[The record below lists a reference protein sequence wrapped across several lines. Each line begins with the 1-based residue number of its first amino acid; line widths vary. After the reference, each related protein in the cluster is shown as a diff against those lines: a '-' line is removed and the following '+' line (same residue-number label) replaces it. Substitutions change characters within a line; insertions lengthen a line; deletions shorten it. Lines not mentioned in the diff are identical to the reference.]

1 MKAFFR
7 VYSLLL
13 LAFLPGLFSSPL
25 FPVHAAASGTADLP
39 DAAVGDGGKNTGSL
53 DPEKQCQKAA
63 AFMKAGLYKHAAGI
77 YEAILSGAA
86 KGDVDLQCAR
96 EGLVEATGNQLRA
109 NCETAAAFMR
119 AGMYKQAEEKY
130 AEILTDK
137 TLREN
142 GADLRCARDGLV
154 EVTRG
159 KLQYLCKTASVHLKT
174 DRPVEAEALYSQ
186 ILKDVNSEDEEI
198 TCAKKGLAEVAGYYM
213 LLGDDLASKKD
224 LKGAEKAYES
234 ALKADADSRETRE
247 KLARVQNEEI
257 GRRLQ
262 GLTRAGLEDKALE
275 LFRDELKTN
284 PAVDEHI
291 GLIEYLGRPRLYWRQ
306 IRQSELKD
314 LPRFLKILPSAVAGM
329 PLIDAVIILV
339 FLFLFGRKF
348 LWGIPTL
355 NIKQFVTE
363 EKEQGANPDFSSM
376 VEQALIDLTR
386 VARSRRGASLEMI
399 TGPAAPVGVQIG
411 TILPAGT
418 GNWTEAAQKV
428 LGWLAAKPALV
439 VTGSI
444 HGVNRGTP
452 SDNSDSARITV
463 RLESGNSIV
472 AKREIRAEEF
482 GIQELEPGKCIE
494 QLAECV
500 AVWAVFAIRQQ
511 PVQLLQKFWMFI
523 RNKTGF
529 HLIVLG
535 TRSWQSY
542 AWFLVANRCYRNDDS
557 KGAEAAFLKALSLD
571 SSFSAARVNLAGVYH
586 SGADSVRALEQLHA
600 VRASGRQRFF
610 GYTEPSLYIKYFR
623 LAAIHEDLKN
633 TREALLSIE
642 HLLGQMKRSRWL
654 RPFNHYLRN
663 YLEFRRLNAECWK
676 LGLEAEALK
685 DGPEQAKKRHGN
697 ALMDLE
703 PRIARMADHNFLYNL
718 SCTCAM
724 YSTMLPG
731 EGYDAKSLSYLDQ
744 CLELAARM
752 ERNPSKVKRYVD
764 RALLDGS
771 FAEVRTAK
779 PVEFEGIIKKCR
791 F

>member
-1 MKAFFR
+1 M
-7 VYSLLL
+7 
-13 LAFLPGLFSSPL
+13 P
-25 FPVHAAASGTADLP
+25 
-39 DAAVGDGGKNTGSL
+39 
-53 DPEKQCQKAA
+53 
-63 AFMKAGLYKHAAGI
+63 
-77 YEAILSGAA
+77 
-86 KGDVDLQCAR
+86 
-96 EGLVEATGNQLRA
+96 
-109 NCETAAAFMR
+109 
-119 AGMYKQAEEKY
+119 KY

-154 EVTRG
+154 EVTTR

-174 DRPVEAEALYSQ
+174 GRPVEAEALYSQ
-186 ILKDVNSEDEEI
+186 ILKDVSSEDEEI
-198 TCAKKGLAEVAGYYM
+198 ACAQKGMAEVAGYYM
-213 LLGDDLASKKD
+213 LMGDDLASKKD

-234 ALKADADSRETRE
+234 ALKADADNPDAYE
-247 KLARVQNEEI
+247 KLVRVQNEEV

-262 GLTRAGLEDKALE
+262 GLTRAGLEEKALE
-275 LFRDELKTN
+275 LFREELKTN
-284 PAVDEHI
+284 PAIDEHI
-291 GLIEYLGRPRLYWRQ
+291 GLIEYIGRPRFYWRQ

-314 LPRFLKILPSAVAGM
+314 LPLLKILPSAVGGM
-329 PLIDAVIILV
+329 PLIDAVIILIFV
-339 FLFLFGRKF
+339 FLFGRKF

-386 VARSRRGASLEMI
+386 VARSRRGVSLEMI

-444 HGVNRGTP
+444 LGVNGEKQP
-452 SDNSDSARITV
+452 DNSSSARITV
-463 RLESGNSIV
+463 RLGSGKSIV

-482 GIQELEPGKCIE
+482 GIHKLEPGKSVE

-511 PVQLLQKFWMFI
+511 PVQLLEKALMFI
-523 RNKTGF
+523 RNITGF
-529 HLIVLG
+529 HRIVLG

-557 KGAEAAFLKALSLD
+557 KGAEAAFLKALCLD
-571 SSFSAARVNLAGVYH
+571 SFFSAARVNLAGVYH
-586 SGADSVRALEQLHA
+586 SGADSARALGQLNA
-600 VRASGRQRFF
+600 VRPSGRQRFF
-610 GYTEPSLYIKYFR
+610 GYTEPSLYVKYFR
-623 LAAIHEDLKN
+623 LAAIQEDLKN
-633 TREALLSIE
+633 TREALLSIR
-642 HLLGQMKRSRWL
+642 HLLGQMKRARWL
-654 RPFNHYLRN
+654 RPFNHYLRT

-685 DGPEQAKKRHGN
+685 DGLEEAKKRHGN

-744 CLELAARM
+744 CLDLAARM

-771 FAEVRTAK
+771 FAEMRAAK
-779 PVEFEGIIKKCR
+779 AEDFEGIINKCR